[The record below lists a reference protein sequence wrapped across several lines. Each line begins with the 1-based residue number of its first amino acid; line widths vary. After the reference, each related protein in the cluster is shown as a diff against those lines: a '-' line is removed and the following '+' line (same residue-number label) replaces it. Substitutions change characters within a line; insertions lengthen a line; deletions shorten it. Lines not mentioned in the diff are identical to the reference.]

1 MLIPPLSPSLSPRTF
16 STEACT
22 SAPTQ
27 TSLATAYVYRHF
39 LSVAAQQNDL
49 CVCFY
54 RFMSRTSSALTT
66 QTCTCSLLIPICS
79 FHSAALASAS
89 VWGLTSMT
97 MFRASARTRALS
109 VLFTGQSHG
118 FLVLSL
124 PLAHFCS
131 SQRRGMRWSCH
142 WRHRLPWYV
151 AGHHQ
156 QRRLSYLY
164 RFLLIGI
171 DNLADYNNNDAM
183 SSFSC
188 T

>member
-1 MLIPPLSPSLSPRTF
+1 MNILLQVYVTGFRCDHNSNMHPLTADSYF
-16 STEACT
+16 S
-22 SAPTQ
+22 
-27 TSLATAYVYRHF
+27 F
-39 LSVAAQQNDL
+39 
-49 CVCFY
+49 
-54 RFMSRTSSALTT
+54 RF
-66 QTCTCSLLIPICS
+66 
-79 FHSAALASAS
+79 AALASAS

-124 PLAHFCS
+124 PLAHLCS

-151 AGHHQ
+151 AGHRQ

>member
-1 MLIPPLSPSLSPRTF
+1 MCLLL
-16 STEACT
+16 
-22 SAPTQ
+22 Q
-27 TSLATAYVYRHF
+27 VYVTNF
-39 LSVAAQQNDL
+39 K
-49 CVCFY
+49 CVDNSD
-54 RFMSRTSSALTT
+54 MH
-66 QTCTCSLLIPICS
+66 LLIADSRS

-89 VWGLTSMT
+89 AWGLTSMT

-124 PLAHFCS
+124 PLAHLCS

-151 AGHHQ
+151 AGHRQ